1 MDRLLDF
8 LAGPKEMETEDGE
21 TLRLLTAMEVLQAR
35 REAEELAQEDRERAL
50 CANACLLARALE
62 RDGQPVFPSGR
73 AVLEGLRVEEIVRL
87 SQAWGEFNR
96 RYNPSPQDCP
106 GEVEPLKKDWSTRL
120 ISAFNG
126 VCSGF
131 WGVAHRGAGPGDDGP
146 GLPVVRPQLGA
157 GPRRRIGTDVPPVP
171 ERGRGGALPG
181 MRARHGRN
189 WVEPEL

>member
-35 REAEELAQEDRERAL
+35 REAEELAQEDREAL
-50 CANACLLARALE
+50 PLLSALE

-126 VCSGF
+126 VCSGLL
-131 WGVAHRGAGPGDDGP
+131 GRCPQRRGPG
-146 GLPVVRPQLGA
+146 R
-157 GPRRRIGTDVPPVP
+157 
-171 ERGRGGALPG
+171 
-181 MRARHGRN
+181 
-189 WVEPEL
+189 

>member
-120 ISAFNG
+120 ISSLQWRVLRA
-126 VCSGF
+126 F
-131 WGVAHRGAGPGDDGP
+131 WGAAHRGAGPG
-146 GLPVVRPQLGA
+146 R
-157 GPRRRIGTDVPPVP
+157 
-171 ERGRGGALPG
+171 
-181 MRARHGRN
+181 
-189 WVEPEL
+189 